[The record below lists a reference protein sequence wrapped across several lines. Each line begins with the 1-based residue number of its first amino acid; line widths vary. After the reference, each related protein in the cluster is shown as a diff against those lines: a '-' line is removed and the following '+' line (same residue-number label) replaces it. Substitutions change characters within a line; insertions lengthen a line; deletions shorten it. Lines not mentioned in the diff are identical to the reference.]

1 MAAMLAFQNGAQISP
16 REPLPPINYPGP
28 LLLAGGGETV
38 PAISDAAIQLAGGI
52 ENARMLI
59 VPQASASL
67 DAGESSAAFWREL
80 GVRRVEILR
89 LDDDDTDAEAAREA
103 LCRANL
109 IWMPGGVQSRLV
121 DRLAAAG
128 LIDELLLR
136 HEQGAVI
143 GGTSAGCAAATGVMI
158 TGDPVGPPLRSGATP
173 TAVGLGLW
181 NEAIVD
187 QHFVQRG
194 RFERLMTAVLDQPH
208 LLGVGVDER
217 TAIIVRDGA
226 IEVMG
231 EGQVVLIDA
240 RGADVHAT
248 EMQTARGVRVSVLRG
263 GETAK
268 MGMAAD
274 FTDLH
279 R

>member
-1 MAAMLAFQNGAQISP
+1 MIHLAIVSILTLSTHSQVLP
-16 REPLPPINYPGP
+16 TDPLPPITYPGP

-38 PAISDAAIQLAGGI
+38 RAICEAAIRLAGGI

-59 VPQASASL
+59 VPQASASP
-67 DAGESSAAFWREL
+67 DAGESSAALWREL
-80 GVRRVEILR
+80 GVRQVEILR
-89 LDDDDTDAEAAREA
+89 LDDAEAAREA

-121 DRLAAAG
+121 DAFAAAG
-128 LIDELLLR
+128 LIDELRLR
-136 HEQGAVI
+136 HAQGAVI

-173 TAVGLGLW
+173 TAAGLGLW

-226 IEVMG
+226 IEVVG

-240 RGADVHAT
+240 
-248 EMQTARGVRVSVLRG
+248 
-263 GETAK
+263 
-268 MGMAAD
+268 
-274 FTDLH
+274 
-279 R
+279 